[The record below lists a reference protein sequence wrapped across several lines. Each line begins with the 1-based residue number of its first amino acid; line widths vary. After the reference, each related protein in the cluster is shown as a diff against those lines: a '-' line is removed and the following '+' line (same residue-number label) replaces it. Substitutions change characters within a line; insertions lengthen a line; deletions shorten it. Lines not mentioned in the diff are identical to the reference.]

1 MSIANKCIDIDN
13 KKKYF
18 IQGLSVA
25 PWNAADGQTHISI
38 CGNPW
43 ICNEKRLVL
52 KANYSDILNKIVVV
66 DSHIYTA
73 DNVGET

>member
-1 MSIANKCIDIDN
+1 MSKEPINESILII
-13 KKKYF
+13 KKYF

-43 ICNEKRLVL
+43 IQW
-52 KANYSDILNKIVVV
+52 KAISPQ
-66 DSHIYTA
+66 
-73 DNVGET
+73 G

>member
-1 MSIANKCIDIDN
+1 MFLFYNDNVMSIANKCIDIDN

-52 KANYSDILNKIVVV
+52 KANYR
-66 DSHIYTA
+66 YTQQ
-73 DNVGET
+73 NCCCW